1 MMTRQSFA
9 DMSKEE
15 LSEWYIENVGY
26 DLALEDPGMPLSE
39 YRIICSELDELQ
51 KRGLP

>member
-1 MMTRQSFA
+1 MMTQPNFA
-9 DMSKEE
+9 DMSKKE

-26 DLALEDPGMPLSE
+26 DLALDDPGMSLSE
-39 YRIICSELDELQ
+39 YRIICSELDELH